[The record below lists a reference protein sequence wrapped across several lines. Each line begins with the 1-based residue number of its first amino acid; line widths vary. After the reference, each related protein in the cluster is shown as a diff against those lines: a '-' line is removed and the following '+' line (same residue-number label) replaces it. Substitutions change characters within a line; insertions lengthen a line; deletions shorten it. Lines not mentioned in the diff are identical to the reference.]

1 MVEKINTNNKNDK
14 ENADNFDL
22 DKTNKAI
29 LNTLLENSRLSYRQI
44 AVKVGVSVA
53 TALNRVKALEQ
64 SKIIKNYAV
73 QLDYEKLGYDV
84 EVLID
89 VRVSKGKL
97 YEVEKKI
104 LKHPNVFAVYD
115 NTGHFDATIIARFPT
130 RRLMDNFLKH
140 IQSFDF
146 VERTETKLILKTM
159 KEEGIRV

>member
-1 MVEKINTNNKNDK
+1 MPEKQ
-14 ENADNFDL
+14 ENAKQEIL
-22 DKTNKAI
+22 IDKTNKAI

-44 AVKVGVSVA
+44 AAKVGVSVA
-53 TALNRVKALEQ
+53 TVLNRVKALEKN
-64 SKIIKNYAV
+64 KIIKNYTA
-73 QLDYEKLGYDV
+73 QLDYEKLGYDI
-84 EVLID
+84 EVIID
-89 VRVSKGKL
+89 IRVSKGKL

-104 LKHPNVFAVYD
+104 AKHPNVYAVYD

-140 IQSFDF
+140 TQSFDF

>member
-1 MVEKINTNNKNDK
+1 MHMKEKQENTKT
-14 ENADNFDL
+14 EISI
-22 DKTNKAI
+22 DKTDKAI

-44 AVKVGVSVA
+44 AAKVGVSVA
-53 TALNRVKALEQ
+53 TVLNRVKALEE
-64 SKIIKNYAV
+64 SNVIKSYSA

-84 EVLID
+84 EVIID
-89 VRVSKGKL
+89 IRVSKGKL